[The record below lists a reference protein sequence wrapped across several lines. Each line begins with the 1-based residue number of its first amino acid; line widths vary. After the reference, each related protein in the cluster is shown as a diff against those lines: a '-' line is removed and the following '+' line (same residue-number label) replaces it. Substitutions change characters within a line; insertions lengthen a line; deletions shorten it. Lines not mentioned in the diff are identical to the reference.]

1 MTEPKTQTA
10 AEYFAQKVA
19 NHGVHSAIESV
30 TTAIDEVGLYD
41 DRTAESMVHRA
52 RFVVHRLQIAI
63 KRADPLAIPLG
74 PTGLTKVE
82 GLLNQARDQLANYD
96 RQNADAYLER
106 ANEAFDEILAVATS
120 FDKISSGK
128 LSDAAAVILTEMK
141 GHSEASL
148 SELRAALEDTHEKL
162 TAAEKRA
169 AEVQDEIDRKALSF
183 NSELQRFTQRYEEEA
198 EQRRAAI
205 KETLETVEQEFD
217 EAGKVQKAEID
228 KLVATTNEKF
238 EGLLKSTDASSKE
251 LLGTMESD
259 KNESNRILGLTAEAG
274 LIGGFQR
281 EANVKRN
288 EARTWRVVALGVFII
303 MGVIAWNVLVPVATG
318 GAILNWE
325 ALISRTLLFAI
336 LGLTAAYAANEG
348 SRASQIEEKNRRLE
362 LQLASVGPFIRDL
375 DEPERN
381 LIKKE
386 FIERLYVP
394 ERAIP
399 LEDNVKTA
407 GTTFQ
412 LAAQLIKTLPDVLK
426 AAK

>member
-1 MTEPKTQTA
+1 MSESKPSA
-10 AEYFAQKVA
+10 AADYFSARVA
-19 NHGVHSAIESV
+19 NHGVHAAIEAIASAIDGIAEYN
-30 TTAIDEVGLYD
+30 DG
-41 DRTAESMVHRA
+41 TAEALVHRA
-52 RFVVHRLQIAI
+52 RFIVHRLQIAI
-63 KRADPLAIPLG
+63 RRADPLAIPLG
-74 PTGLTKVE
+74 AQGLDKVE
-82 GLLNQARDQLANYD
+82 GLLNQARDQLVNYH
-96 RQNADAYLER
+96 RQQADGYLER
-106 ANEAFDEILAVATS
+106 ANNILDEVLAVAAS

-148 SELRAALEDTHEKL
+148 KELRAALEDTHEKL

-169 AEVQDEIDRKALSF
+169 GEVQEEIDRKSLSF
-183 NSELQRFTQRYEEEA
+183 NSELQRFSQRYEEEA

-205 KETLETVEQEFD
+205 KETLEAVEHDFE
-217 EAGKVQKAEID
+217 EAGKVQRTEAD
-228 KLVATTNEKF
+228 KLLTTTNEKLESLF
-238 EGLLKSTDASSKE
+238 NATETKSKE
-251 LLGTMESD
+251 FLSAMDSD
-259 KNESNRILGLTAEAG
+259 RGESNRILGLTAEAG

-281 EANVKRN
+281 EANIKRQ
-288 EARTWRVVALGVFII
+288 EARAWRVVALFVFVG
-303 MGVIAWNVLVPVATG
+303 MGAIAWNVLAPVATG
-318 GAILNWE
+318 NAILNWE

-348 SRASQIEEKNRRLE
+348 SRASHIEEKNRRLE

-386 FIERLYVP
+386 FIQRLYVP
-394 ERAIP
+394 EANAP
-399 LEDNVKTA
+399 LEEAAKTA